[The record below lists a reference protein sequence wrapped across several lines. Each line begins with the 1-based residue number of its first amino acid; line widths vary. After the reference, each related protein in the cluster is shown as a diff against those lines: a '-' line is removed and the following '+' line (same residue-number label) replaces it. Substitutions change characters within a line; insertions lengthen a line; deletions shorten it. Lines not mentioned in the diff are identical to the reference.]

1 MEDSIIKKYGLK
13 VFKKERFTLWVFGGQ
28 VWATF
33 KKSHKYDTGFAYLW
47 GPESSLDSI
56 IKSHS

>member
-1 MEDSIIKKYGLK
+1 MQDSIIKKYGRK
-13 VFKKERFTLWVFGGQ
+13 VFKKETFTLWVFGGQ
-28 VWATF
+28 IWATF
-33 KKSHKYDTGFAYLW
+33 KHKSNGFAYLW

>member
-1 MEDSIIKKYGLK
+1 MQDSIIKKYGRK
-13 VFKKERFTLWVFGGQ
+13 VFKKETFTLWVFGGQ

-33 KKSHKYDTGFAYLW
+33 KYKSNGFAYLW
-47 GPESSLDSI
+47 GPESSLESI